1 MPTQRRNPI
10 HEIARNEYQK
20 TAAKPVINEQQA
32 QATSREARKWEL
44 SSEKTDKFTS
54 ESVRERGGKGNH
66 KTPVI
71 CRRNSAFKLPH
82 QLAVF

>member
-32 QATSREARKWEL
+32 QATSREARK
-44 SSEKTDKFTS
+44 
-54 ESVRERGGKGNH
+54 
-66 KTPVI
+66 
-71 CRRNSAFKLPH
+71 
-82 QLAVF
+82 